1 MDRRSVYNWYNHR
14 GYRHPEKGDGPHHHG
29 PKGDLPYG
37 LGEAVVDQD
46 QGHHGGE
53 DLLAHEVTDVEGGVV
68 QIQQVQD
75 NKRHSYIA
83 LETSVIFCF
92 FKKKLCTIQRHVL
105 HHTYI
110 LFTYKNTCIVLY

>member
-1 MDRRSVYNWYNHR
+1 MDRRSVYSWYNHR
-14 GYRHPEKGDGPHHHG
+14 GYRRPEKGDGPHHRG

-53 DLLAHEVTDVEGGVV
+53 DLSAHEVTDVEGGVV

-75 NKRHSYIA
+75 NKRHA
-83 LETSVIFCF
+83 LVHSFRNF
-92 FKKKLCTIQRHVL
+92 SNLL
-105 HHTYI
+105 
-110 LFTYKNTCIVLY
+110 LF